1 MPTMDYS
8 KLLGKIR
15 EKELNQKEVA
25 RKIGIS
31 EGQMC
36 QKIRGKYL
44 FKQSEIRNICDLLEI
59 EQSEI
64 GEYFFTP
71 RVEKSQHQ
79 AK

>member
-15 EKELNQKEVA
+15 EKGLNQKKVA
-25 RKIGIS
+25 HQIHIS

-36 QKIRGKYL
+36 QKIQGRYL
-44 FKQSEIRNICDLLEI
+44 FKQSEIRDICDLLEI
-59 EQSEI
+59 DQSEI

-71 RVEKSQHQ
+71 KVEISQQ
-79 AK
+79 RNK